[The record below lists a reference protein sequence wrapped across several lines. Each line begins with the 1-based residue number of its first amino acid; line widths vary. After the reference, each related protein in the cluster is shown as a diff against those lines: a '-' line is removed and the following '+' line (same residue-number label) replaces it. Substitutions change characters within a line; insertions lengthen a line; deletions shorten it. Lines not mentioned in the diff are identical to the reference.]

1 MTSLARAS
9 GTLLD
14 WSVDG
19 STSAR
24 GFRVLAV
31 AGGVVL
37 TAAAA
42 QCTVPLPFT
51 TVPFVLTPLAVLLC
65 GAALGSRLGALS
77 QICYLALGAT
87 GASVFAPSATLPP
100 GVLRLVGPTG
110 GFLVAYPAAAFVA
123 GWLADRGWDRR
134 YLTSMAAMTAGLVLI
149 FAGGAAWFA
158 IVSGQSIAQVLPLTV
173 LPFLPFDLAK
183 VAVAALILPETWR
196 LIGRRSA
203 RTDTEGPSRF

>member
-1 MTSLARAS
+1 MTSLARAGGS
-9 GTLLD
+9 LLD

-24 GFRVLAV
+24 GLRVLAV

-42 QCTVPLPFT
+42 QFTVPLPFT

-65 GAALGSRLGALS
+65 GAALGSRLGALT
-77 QICYLALGAT
+77 QVLYLMLGVT
-87 GASVFAPSATLPP
+87 GVAVFAPSVTLPP
-100 GVLRLVGPTG
+100 GALRLAGPTG
-110 GFLVAYPAAAFVA
+110 GFLIAYPVAAFVA
-123 GWLADRGWDRR
+123 GWLAERGWDRR
-134 YLTSMAAMTAGLVLI
+134 YLTSVAAMTAGLALI

-158 IVSGQSIAQVLPLTV
+158 IVSGQPIARVLSLAV

-183 VAVAALILPETWR
+183 VAVAALILPQTWR
-196 LIGRRSA
+196 LIGRGSA
-203 RTDTEGPSRF
+203 RTDTAGSPRS